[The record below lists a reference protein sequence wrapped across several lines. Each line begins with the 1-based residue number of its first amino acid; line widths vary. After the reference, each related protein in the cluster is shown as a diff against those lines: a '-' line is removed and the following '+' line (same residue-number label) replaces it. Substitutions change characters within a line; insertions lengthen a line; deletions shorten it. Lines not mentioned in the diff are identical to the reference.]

1 MLFTI
6 FLFLGVID
14 DDEGASSSTTSA
26 TSVLDT
32 LFAGVVPKKMMDDT
46 KEILAP
52 EVNMNRA
59 KEWSVK
65 MKSVHMELDTL
76 PRCAK
81 HGTVSYCLFFIIC
94 LLT

>member
-1 MLFTI
+1 MFC
-6 FLFLGVID
+6 LGVID
-14 DDEGASSSTTSA
+14 VDDEGATSSTSV

-32 LFAGVVPKKMMDDT
+32 LFAGVVPKKMMEGM

-52 EVNMNRA
+52 EVNMSRA
-59 KEWSVK
+59 REWSVK
-65 MKSVHMELDTL
+65 MKAVHTELDTL